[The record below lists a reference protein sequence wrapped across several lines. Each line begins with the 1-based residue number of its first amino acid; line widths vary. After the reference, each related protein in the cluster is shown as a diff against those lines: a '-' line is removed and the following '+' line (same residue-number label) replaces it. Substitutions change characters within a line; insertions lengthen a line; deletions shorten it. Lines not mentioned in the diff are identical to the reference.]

1 MDVTTILGLVLGFG
15 LMAAAI
21 LAAGEPLKT
30 FSEPSSYLI
39 VFGGAFSAFLLAF
52 PLMRVLK
59 IGGVLRQVFFARR
72 RSPESLIAELV
83 RYAEIARRDG
93 ILALE
98 NLTDRMEDP
107 FIVRGIRMAVDGTD
121 PELIR
126 QILEAEAETVADRHR
141 QGKQMLDNLAKYTPA
156 FGMIGTLIGLVIMLN
171 HMDDPARIGPG
182 MAVALLTTFYGA
194 VAAYAVF
201 APMADKLAIRS
212 REEILMKE
220 IVIRGVM
227 SIQSGDNPRVVE
239 QKLNTFLP
247 ARLRAERDRTRSRR
261 EARPEGKAA

>member
-1 MDVTTILGLVLGFG
+1 MDLTTVLGLVLGFG

-21 LAAGEPLKT
+21 VASGEPLKT
-30 FSEPSSYLI
+30 FSEPSSYVI

-52 PLMRVLK
+52 PLVRVARL
-59 IGGVLRQVFFARR
+59 GGVLRRVFFAPKQ
-72 RSPESLIAELV
+72 SPERLIREMV
-83 RYAEIARRDG
+83 NYAEVARRDG
-93 ILALE
+93 ILALD
-98 NLTDRMEDP
+98 NMTGRMKDP
-107 FIVRGIRMAVDGTD
+107 FIARGIRLAVDGAE
-121 PELIR
+121 PELIQ
-126 QILEAEAETVADRHR
+126 QILDAEVDTLAERHK

-201 APMADKLAIRS
+201 GPMADKLAIRS

-220 IVIRGVM
+220 IIIRGVM
-227 SIQSGDNPRVVE
+227 SIQSGDNPRIVE
-239 QKLNTFLP
+239 QKLNAFLP
-247 ARLRAERDRTRSRR
+247 ARLRAERAVIR
-261 EARPEGKAA
+261 KAA